1 VGAVVLGHYP
11 EYIELAEQRHV
22 SCFNI
27 PADAWNKMTPEEQ
40 WAANRKFLDDAIA
53 RGDEILLATPLEGLH
68 SGSWYER
75 ELRYLAS
82 RGFRLDASAMRLV
95 AKQKGKGVS

>member
-1 VGAVVLGHYP
+1 MGAIVLGHYP
-11 EYIELAEQRHV
+11 EYIELAEQRHA

-27 PADAWNKMTPEEQ
+27 PADTWNKMTPDER

-53 RGDEILLATPLEGLH
+53 KGDEIVLATPFERLH
-68 SGSWYER
+68 SGSTYER

-82 RGFRLDASAMRLV
+82 KGFRLDAKAMRLV
-95 AKQKGKGVS
+95 AEHKGKGAS